1 MKKTLFTVTVLLLVA
16 AFGISAFMVGNYLLD
31 GKKQADRMDELSQ
44 VVSEAQTET
53 TTEATTEG
61 TTAETEP
68 KETTEPGMLPGYKDI
83 YEQNNDTVG
92 WIKMEGTKINYPVLQ
107 TPDDPNYYL
116 YRDFD
121 KKESKRGGHQ
131 QAQRQHYPV
140 RPPHGGRQYVCRPER
155 LHQQGRLG

>member
-53 TTEATTEG
+53 TAEATTEG

-68 KETTEPGMLPGYKDI
+68 METT
-83 YEQNNDTVG
+83 
-92 WIKMEGTKINYPVLQ
+92 
-107 TPDDPNYYL
+107 
-116 YRDFD
+116 
-121 KKESKRGGHQ
+121 
-131 QAQRQHYPV
+131 
-140 RPPHGGRQYVCRPER
+140 
-155 LHQQGRLG
+155 

>member
-83 YEQNNDTVG
+83 YEQNNDTG
-92 WIKMEGTKINYPVLQ
+92 ITPV
-107 TPDDPNYYL
+107 YG
-116 YRDFD
+116 D
-121 KKESKRGGHQ
+121 KLICLSTCE
-131 QAQRQHYPV
+131 YT
-140 RPPHGGRQYVCRPER
+140 
-155 LHQQGRLG
+155 LDNGRLVVAAVRIT

>member
-1 MKKTLFTVTVLLLVA
+1 MKKTLFIVTVLLLVA

-31 GKKQADRMDELSQ
+31 GKKQADRMDDLSQ
-44 VVSEAQTET
+44 IVSNAQTET
-53 TTEATTEG
+53 TAETTEG
-61 TTAETEP
+61 TV
-68 KETTEPGMLPGYKDI
+68 ETTEAAETTAPGMLPGYKDI

-121 KKESKRGGHQ
+121 KKDSKRGSIY
-131 QAQRQHYPV
+131 A
-140 RPPHGGRQYVCRPER
+140 
-155 LHQQGRLG
+155 